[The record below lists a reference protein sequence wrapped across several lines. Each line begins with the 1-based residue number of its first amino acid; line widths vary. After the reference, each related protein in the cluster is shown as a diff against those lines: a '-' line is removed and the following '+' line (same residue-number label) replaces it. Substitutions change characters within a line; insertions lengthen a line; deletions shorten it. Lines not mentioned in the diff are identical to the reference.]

1 MCSWSL
7 GDETCII
14 EDLRYCW
21 EDGVIVR
28 PSGRQPQ
35 HGPAISLQVQKAS
48 GCFVQRILYLHH
60 SVQLLVC
67 FLHRFLRGTKWIDVC
82 S

>member
-1 MCSWSL
+1 MNEINEIYITDS
-7 GDETCII
+7 EA
-14 EDLRYCW
+14 
-21 EDGVIVR
+21 VR
-28 PSGRQPQ
+28 PS
-35 HGPAISLQVQKAS
+35 GPAISLQVQKAS